1 MSLCKTKGCLI
12 SEDFHSNLK
21 KSAKPLSWAFSLP
34 ILSAQNSDLPHLFLK
49 IRIKL
54 CSPKDNAEKFYEK
67 NILFYSYLTHDFF
80 YNLDLSLKT

>member
-54 CSPKDNAEKFYEK
+54 CSPKDNAEKF
-67 NILFYSYLTHDFF
+67 
-80 YNLDLSLKT
+80 